1 MRRRDTSKDE
11 RELFERTFAETR
23 PVRLATTKAHAKTA
37 VAAPSSMGGLDGR
50 TATRLKRGL
59 LEPDA
64 RLDLH
69 GLTEA
74 VAHQALLTFLRSA
87 QTRGARLTLVVT
99 GKGRPNGSHDPAFGR
114 GRGILNALV
123 PRWLRE
129 PGFAPMIAAT
139 MRAHIRH
146 GGEGALYVYL
156 RKPRA

>member
-1 MRRRDTSKDE
+1 MKRRDTSRDE

-23 PVRLATTKAHAKTA
+23 PLSLAPKARVTTALLAQSPPT
-37 VAAPSSMGGLDGR
+37 GLDGR
-50 TATRLKRGL
+50 TTTRLKRGL

-74 VAHQALLTFLRSA
+74 VAHQALLAFLRNA
-87 QTRGARLTLVVT
+87 QNRGARLTLVVT
-99 GKGRPNGSHDPAFGR
+99 GKGRASASHGPVFGE
-114 GRGILNALV
+114 GRGILNAIV
-123 PRWLRE
+123 PRWLKE

-156 RKPRA
+156 RKRRA